1 MIGEFSYL
9 CKLEIITSVIELNPA
24 HGVTGK
30 PWWNS
35 NTQSGTTGG
44 VEIAANSMQ
53 TVDVIFKKPFNAI
66 PTIVCTLK
74 SGSNI
79 TTYGDLTA
87 FVDYGSVT
95 KKGFTIKVSNSCA
108 TLGAKPCVSWIA
120 TVLWNSNKQGALK
133 NVSKTY
139 LADKQGI
146 ITTEIDRKAIIVSYR
161 SNDAIIKPFVSSENN
176 YWKATTSFLGGKS
189 TSNMNVYI
197 SFFYFE

>member
-1 MIGEFSYL
+1 
-9 CKLEIITSVIELNPA
+9 
-24 HGVTGK
+24 
-30 PWWNS
+30 
-35 NTQSGTTGG
+35 
-44 VEIAANSMQ
+44 MQ

-120 TVLWNSNKQGALK
+120 TVLWNSKTIK
-133 NVSKTY
+133 NTV
-139 LADKQGI
+139 G
-146 ITTEIDRKAIIVSYR
+146 E
-161 SNDAIIKPFVSSENN
+161 FFSENTNINNVNFIAN
-176 YWKATTSFLGGKS
+176 YGVMTVNIVTNIIDIKEDMILCTITERYKPASDIYTIGYIYDPKAFVQLVVDTHGNIKVFGKHTVKGKLRIFL
-189 TSNMNVYI
+189 TYVLR
-197 SFFYFE
+197 

>member
-1 MIGEFSYL
+1 
-9 CKLEIITSVIELNPA
+9 
-24 HGVTGK
+24 
-30 PWWNS
+30 
-35 NTQSGTTGG
+35 
-44 VEIAANSMQ
+44 MQ

-120 TVLWNSNKQGALK
+120 TVLWNSNATSDKAL
-133 NVSKTY
+133 
-139 LADKQGI
+139 LHGI
-146 ITTEIDRKAIIVSYR
+146 GSNTWVEIVTFSYTTWNISSLLVAFGEDIYSVKYGVDASRNYIDRCDAVNMNKQNAGMKVGFKVSNNVLHIYIKVER
-161 SNDAIIKPFVSSENN
+161 SVQLLQIQILAYYSENEP
-176 YWKATTSFLGGKS
+176 YVFLQR
-189 TSNMNVYI
+189 
-197 SFFYFE
+197 FQH

>member
-1 MIGEFSYL
+1 
-9 CKLEIITSVIELNPA
+9 
-24 HGVTGK
+24 
-30 PWWNS
+30 
-35 NTQSGTTGG
+35 
-44 VEIAANSMQ
+44 MQ

-120 TVLWNSNKQGALK
+120 TVLWNSKSFAEHNVEVSVSNCTVTIKIPELGSYDICTLFIIVQVGNNCYLSIQINHATSYSSAVVSLQGTNIITSSYTWNGGTKVFSIQMNKDYK
-133 NVSKTY
+133 DIRVSKCY
-139 LADKQGI
+139 
-146 ITTEIDRKAIIVSYR
+146 AI
-161 SNDAIIKPFVSSENN
+161 K
-176 YWKATTSFLGGKS
+176 
-189 TSNMNVYI
+189 
-197 SFFYFE
+197 

>member
-1 MIGEFSYL
+1 
-9 CKLEIITSVIELNPA
+9 
-24 HGVTGK
+24 
-30 PWWNS
+30 
-35 NTQSGTTGG
+35 
-44 VEIAANSMQ
+44 MQ

-176 YWKATTSFLGGKS
+176 YWKATTSFLSGKS

>member
-1 MIGEFSYL
+1 
-9 CKLEIITSVIELNPA
+9 
-24 HGVTGK
+24 
-30 PWWNS
+30 
-35 NTQSGTTGG
+35 
-44 VEIAANSMQ
+44 MQ

-120 TVLWNSNKQGALK
+120 TVLWNS
-133 NVSKTY
+133 KTFGSI
-139 LADKQGI
+139 KVIGGI
-146 ITTEIDRKAIIVSYR
+146 DVKGIEITVKS
-161 SNDAIIKPFVSSENN
+161 
-176 YWKATTSFLGGKS
+176 KATFYGVIILSINQDLQLYNIPVSQTTNTTVGQVKIEINDFTMRITFQSKYTHYACILGGSIAKG
-189 TSNMNVYI
+189 TI
-197 SFFYFE
+197 KEIKE

>member
-1 MIGEFSYL
+1 MEWTKYTTKEALKDNDELMILDTDGKANKRTLMGKIRNYVVDKMTTAVIA
-9 CKLEIITSVIELNPA
+9 KLGTTNKTLIGAVNEL
-24 HGVTGK
+24 
-30 PWWNS
+30 NS

-120 TVLWNSNKQGALK
+120 TVL
-133 NVSKTY
+133 
-139 LADKQGI
+139 
-146 ITTEIDRKAIIVSYR
+146 
-161 SNDAIIKPFVSSENN
+161 
-176 YWKATTSFLGGKS
+176 
-189 TSNMNVYI
+189 
-197 SFFYFE
+197 